1 MSIPKDLIA
10 ATKALYRYAVGV
22 IWAEGGSAL
31 LFRHAGSEQHPVSAG
46 PAG

>member
-31 LFRHAGSEQHPVSAG
+31 LFRHAGREQHPVSAG